1 MAMHLAQLKKS
12 LGTQER
18 EVGAWHHSYDHLLT
32 LGCQLHA
39 WAQSL
44 PIGTGEAMHQEVSKR
59 LTDVEGKH
67 RPSHLFCAAWCLSYT
82 RL

>member
-1 MAMHLAQLKKS
+1 M
-12 LGTQER
+12 ER
-18 EVGAWHHSYDHLLT
+18 EVGTWHHSCDYPLA

-44 PIGTGEAMHQEVSKR
+44 PIQIGEAMCQEVSER

-67 RPSHLFCAAWCLSYT
+67 RPSRLFCAAWCLSHT
-82 RL
+82 HL

>member
-1 MAMHLAQLKKS
+1 MAMHLAQLKKC

-18 EVGAWHHSYDHLLT
+18 EVGTWHHSYDYLLA
-32 LGCQLHA
+32 LGRQLHA

-44 PIGTGEAMHQEVSKR
+44 PIGTGEAMRQEVSKR

-67 RPSHLFCAAWCLSYT
+67 RPSHLFCAAWSLNHT
-82 RL
+82 HL